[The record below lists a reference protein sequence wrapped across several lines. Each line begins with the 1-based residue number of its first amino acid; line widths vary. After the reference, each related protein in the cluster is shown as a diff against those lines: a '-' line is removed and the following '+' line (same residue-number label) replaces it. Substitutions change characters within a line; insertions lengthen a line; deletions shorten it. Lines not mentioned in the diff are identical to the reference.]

1 MSEIRAGAVLFTF
14 CFCLVAVL
22 ACNKKDALLLTLGSS
37 VPAQCA
43 WSREVLGFD
52 GERLVWSLIGAGSSI
67 FLKALED

>member
-1 MSEIRAGAVLFTF
+1 M
-14 CFCLVAVL
+14 AVL

-37 VPAQCA
+37 VPARCA

-67 FLKALED
+67 SLKALED